1 VTAGDGPWTQ
11 ELEELQRRL
20 EFSKA
25 MGGKEGIDRQHSLGK
40 MTVRE
45 RIDMLADP
53 GTFREFGALRGE
65 ARYDEAG
72 HAYHV
77 LPRPQVEGSCRIDG
91 RKVVLMGG
99 DFTVRGGSAGGFH
112 GGLGDELSAS
122 ERALEWQLPYVRL
135 LDSAGGSVRSFESL
149 GRTYLPDGNVWT
161 TTDVHLLNVVP
172 VVSAVLGAVAGLPAL
187 HAVLAH
193 FNVMTRAN
201 AQVFPGG
208 PPVVKAALGRDIT
221 KEELGGPDV
230 HVRESGTVD
239 NLAEDEKDAFDQ
251 VRRFLSY
258 LPSSVYELAPRGA
271 PADADRQRVEELRQL
286 VPRNPRKLF
295 NARHLVEL
303 AVDDGSFFEIA
314 PLYGRSRITGLA
326 RVDGYPVGVMANDP
340 SRAGGATDVAAGQK
354 VIRLLQL
361 CDTFHLPLVDFA
373 DEPGLM
379 VGLESEKQGIERAG
393 ARLICTLVD
402 SRMPWVVFVIRRLY
416 GVGGQSHH
424 RASGMF
430 RRYAWPSATW
440 GSMHIAGGAAAAY
453 RREIADAPDPAAKKA
468 EIEARLQDLA
478 SPFRTAEATGQDI
491 IDPADTRELL
501 IEFVH
506 DAQRVLAGQLGPPP
520 VPYRP

>member
-1 VTAGDGPWTQ
+1 MSDETPWA
-11 ELEELQRRL
+11 EELGELQLRL
-20 EFSKA
+20 EFSRA
-25 MGGKEGIDRQHSLGK
+25 MGGTEGIDRQHSLGK
-40 MTVRE
+40 LTVRE
-45 RIDMLADP
+45 RIEALADP

-65 ARYDEAG
+65 AAYDEAG
-72 HAYHV
+72 GLAKV
-77 LPRPQVEGSCRIDG
+77 IPRAQVDGSCRIDG

-112 GGLGDELSAS
+112 GGLGDELGAA
-122 ERALEWQLPYVRL
+122 EHALEWQLPYVRL
-135 LDSAGGSVRSFESL
+135 LDSAGGSVRSFETL
-149 GRTYLPDGNVWT
+149 GRTYLPDANSFTSV
-161 TTDVHLLNVVP
+161 DVRLLSVVP

-193 FNVMTRAN
+193 FNVMTRTN

-221 KEELGGPDV
+221 KEELGGPDI

-239 NLAEDEKDAFDQ
+239 NLAEDENDAFDQ

-258 LPSSVYELAPRGA
+258 LPSSVYELAPRGE
-271 PADADRQRVEELRQL
+271 PAGVDPARTAELRQL
-286 VPRNPRKLF
+286 VPTNPRKVFSAL
-295 NARHLVEL
+295 RLVEL
-303 AVDDGSFFEIA
+303 AVDEGSFFEIA

-340 SRAGGATDVAAGQK
+340 LRSGGATDVAAGQK
-354 VIRLLQL
+354 IIRLMQL
-361 CDTFHLPLVDFA
+361 CDTFHLPLIDFA

-379 VGLESEKQGIERAG
+379 VGIQSERQGIERAG

-402 SRMPWVVFVIRRLY
+402 SRMPWLVFVIRRLY
-416 GVGGQSHH
+416 GVGGQAHH
-424 RASGMF
+424 RSSGMF
-430 RRYAWPSATW
+430 RRYAWPSASW

-453 RREIADAPDPAAKKA
+453 RREIAAAADPAAKRV
-468 EIEARLQDLA
+468 EIEARLQKLA

-506 DAQRVLAGQLGPPP
+506 DAQRVLATQLGPPV